1 MNRLTPID
9 WNDFLTGFP
18 DSHLLQTS
26 EWGDFKSNYGWMP
39 ERVISGESGAQILF
53 RQLPLGYTIAYIPKG
68 PVGVITPDLLAMI
81 ESACAKNNA
90 LVVYIEPD
98 AWEEEFDP
106 APLFASGYEQSSI
119 SIQPRQTATIALDGS
134 EEEWL
139 DRMKQKT
146 RYNIRLAEKK
156 DLIIRRS
163 SEIDIFNQ
171 LMKLTGE
178 RNEFGIHQDDYYRK
192 AHKLFSQ
199 RDMCQLLIAYY
210 QNNPLAA
217 LILFYKGNRA
227 WYFYGASGNQ
237 ERNRMPAYLLQFEA
251 MKTAKEKGCEIYD
264 LWGIPDF
271 PEAYLEEHF
280 TSKNEGLWSVYRFK
294 RGFGGSIKRSAGV
307 FQKILKPIPYQLYL
321 MAFHLRK
328 RELT

>member
-1 MNRLTPID
+1 
-9 WNDFLTGFP
+9 
-18 DSHLLQTS
+18 
-26 EWGDFKSNYGWMP
+26 
-39 ERVISGESGAQILF
+39 
-53 RQLPLGYTIAYIPKG
+53 
-68 PVGVITPDLLAMI
+68 
-81 ESACAKNNA
+81 
-90 LVVYIEPD
+90 
-98 AWEEEFDP
+98 
-106 APLFASGYEQSSI
+106 
-119 SIQPRQTATIALDGS
+119 
-134 EEEWL
+134 
-139 DRMKQKT
+139 MKQKT

-156 DLIIRRS
+156 DIIIRQS
-163 SEIDIFNQ
+163 SDIEIFNQ

-192 AHKLFSQ
+192 AHQRFSQ

-210 QNNPLAA
+210 QDNPLAA
-217 LILFYKGNRA
+217 LILFYKGSRA

-271 PEAYLEEHF
+271 QRHILRNI
-280 TSKNEGLWSVYRFK
+280 SLRKNEGLWSVYRFK

-307 FQKILKPIPYQLYL
+307 FKILKPIPYQLYL

-328 RELT
+328 REDMNHGFLSNIDPQHWNDISGSFKNTSILQTWSGVRVKGRLLETELLRS